1 MCVCVCVSLSLSL
14 SLPLLLVLL
23 VIEIGV
29 FEPLEEICSRVN
41 NLNSQSDHLFFLAS
55 KDLQS
60 INLSLVTNDQIIS
73 HGRRNYEAPILASA
87 TTTTTTTRAASF
99 GDHTAHH

>member
-1 MCVCVCVSLSLSL
+1 MCVSLSLSL
-14 SLPLLLVLL
+14 SLLLVLL

-29 FEPLEEICSRVN
+29 FESLEEICSRVN
-41 NLNSQSDHLFFLAS
+41 NLNSQSDHLFFGAT

-73 HGRRNYEAPILASA
+73 HGRRNREAPVLARA

-99 GDHTAHH
+99 GDHPAHH

>member
-1 MCVCVCVSLSLSL
+1 
-14 SLPLLLVLL
+14 